1 MTKAIYTMRCTVR
14 VKHTK
19 TVFYVTHMDR
29 YIKIFK
35 GFKDMCKFLTIV
47 PYEKEEKEME
57 LELVSHA
64 DEKCI
69 GLFIFI

>member
-1 MTKAIYTMRCTVR
+1 
-14 VKHTK
+14 
-19 TVFYVTHMDR
+19 
-29 YIKIFK
+29 
-35 GFKDMCKFLTIV
+35 MCKFLTIV

-57 LELVSHA
+57 LGLVSHA